1 MGEVLALASALC
13 FGTTHFVAGLVAR
26 RTPGT
31 TVAVHTQAGGTVL
44 CVVAALAATDAF
56 PGVRALGWGAL
67 SGLGTGVGVAYL
79 YRALSKGAMSVIV
92 PVSDVGAV
100 ALPVLVGI
108 AVLGERP
115 SVLALFGMVV
125 AVPAIWLVS
134 GGALR
139 RPRPGRADDGGG
151 PAGAEPAGVSHPGA
165 GDRAATGD
173 PSGTRAERTPPGAPG
188 VPDALVAGVGFAV
201 QYLAIARVP
210 ADAGL
215 WPVAASRLVSVAV
228 AVVLLRHAGGP
239 WRLPS
244 RLAAPAVAAGG
255 LGTVALVL
263 YLSAA
268 HQQLVA
274 VATVLSAL
282 YPVIPVLLALALLHE
297 RVGRGQASGL
307 LASGVA
313 IALIASR

>member
-1 MGEVLALASALC
+1 MGELLALASAVC
-13 FGTTHFVAGLVAR
+13 FGTTHFVAGVIAR
-26 RTPGT
+26 RAPGM
-31 TVAVHTQAGGTVL
+31 TVAVYTQAGGTVL
-44 CVVAALAATDAF
+44 CAVAALAVADAF

-79 YRALSKGAMSVIV
+79 YRALSRGPMSVVV

-115 SVLALFGMVV
+115 SALALFGMVV

-134 GGALR
+134 GGAAR
-139 RPRPGRADDGGG
+139 RPSAARRGGG
-151 PAGAEPAGVSHPGA
+151 DPAAADSAGASRSAAGGRSAA
-165 GDRAATGD
+165 GDRGTG
-173 PSGTRAERTPPGAPG
+173 PGAERTPPWAPG

-215 WPVAASRLVSVAV
+215 WPVAASRVVSVAV
-228 AVVLLRHAGGP
+228 AAVLLRRAGGP
-239 WRLPS
+239 WRLPF
-244 RLAAPAVAAGG
+244 RLAAPAAAAGG
-255 LGTVALVL
+255 LGTVALIL

-282 YPVIPVLLALALLHE
+282 YPVIPVLLAVALLHE
-297 RVGRGQASGL
+297 RVGRGQALGL
-307 LASGVA
+307 LGAGAA